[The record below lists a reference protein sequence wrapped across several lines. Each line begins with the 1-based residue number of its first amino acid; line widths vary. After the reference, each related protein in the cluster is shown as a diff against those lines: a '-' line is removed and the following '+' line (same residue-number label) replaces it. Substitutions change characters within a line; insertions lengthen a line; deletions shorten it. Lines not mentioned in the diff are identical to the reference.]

1 MENLMTTFSSTKIQQ
16 FRESFVLH
24 GIIDTVIRT
33 TTPHERATARAAR
46 SADAIAKHIGMVPG
60 VPEVFAP
67 LSLPLNPMLMSQKLN
82 ALQAVGVLERVLGL
96 SGKTY
101 WKIATG
107 GYGVATALRLRD
119 MHCNIR
125 DSLYVEAERVGRDI
139 ENANRARAQEEQRAA
154 AARAAD
160 EQRAAAAR
168 AADEQRLRAEQTHG
182 TSTPTTSSQ
191 ERVGDAVMA
200 AITEG
205 GYERRSLRGIRTF
218 VKDNTGYECPILQLN
233 GDADMVYTA
242 VQTLLGAG
250 AIRATTSVRG
260 GSLYSMA

>member
-160 EQRAAAAR
+160 EQR
-168 AADEQRLRAEQTHG
+168 LRAEQTHG